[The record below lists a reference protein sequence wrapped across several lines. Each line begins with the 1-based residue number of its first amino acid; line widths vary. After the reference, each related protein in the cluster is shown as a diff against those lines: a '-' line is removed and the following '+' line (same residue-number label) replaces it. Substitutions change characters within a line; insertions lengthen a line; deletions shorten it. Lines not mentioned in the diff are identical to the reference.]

1 MNSVLSRAG
10 VNQVRTLV
18 RETDRIARDQQ
29 TVKEQEGRA
38 EQDEALE
45 NKEERRRKRMQ
56 ARGDTAGRRLL
67 GACERFPG
75 EALSSSLPRCHATN
89 PQSAGVSCTHSST
102 LGWERARFTR
112 NVEPE

>member
-1 MNSVLSRAG
+1 MSGVLSRDG
-10 VNQVRTLV
+10 VDQVRTLV

-56 ARGDTAGRRLL
+56 ARGDTAGHRLL
-67 GACERFPG
+67 GACEIFPG
-75 EALSSSLPRCHATN
+75 EALSSSLQRCHATN
-89 PQSAGVSCTHSST
+89 PQSTGGLCTHSSK
-102 LGWERARFTR
+102 LGW
-112 NVEPE
+112 